1 MKYTFDSGT
10 LINLKHYYNSIFES
24 FWTNFNE
31 LVESDGIISTK
42 EVFNEIVK
50 RGDFVSDW
58 AAQNKKIFK
67 TPTHDEI
74 LSVRDILRK
83 HKELIRRKKILEGAP
98 VADPFLI
105 AQAHCNNLILVTTEI
120 LTPNGHKIPN
130 ICEEMDIKYMNVD
143 EFMQNEGWKF

>member
-1 MKYTFDSGT
+1 MKYTFDSGP
-10 LINLKHYYNSIFES
+10 LINLKHFYNSIFES

-31 LVESDGIISTK
+31 LVESEGIISTK
-42 EVFNEIVK
+42 EVYNEIAK

-58 AAQNKKIFK
+58 ANQNKRIFK

-74 LSVRDILRK
+74 ISVKEILSR

-130 ICEEMDIKYMNVD
+130 ICDEMYITHMHVD
-143 EFMQNEGWKF
+143 EFL